1 MREKGKKP
9 RERGESE
16 ERDMRGRGHM
26 LVYRVFS
33 VLEMKVLYVQL
44 FCVAIGHK
52 WFPASASNRYQTHI
66 LGNLHIKS

>member
-1 MREKGKKP
+1 MREKDKKKQ
-9 RERGESE
+9 ERGESE
-16 ERDMRGRGHM
+16 EKEMRGRGHM

-52 WFPASASNRYQTHI
+52 WFPASARNSIRRIYLAI
-66 LGNLHIKS
+66 YI